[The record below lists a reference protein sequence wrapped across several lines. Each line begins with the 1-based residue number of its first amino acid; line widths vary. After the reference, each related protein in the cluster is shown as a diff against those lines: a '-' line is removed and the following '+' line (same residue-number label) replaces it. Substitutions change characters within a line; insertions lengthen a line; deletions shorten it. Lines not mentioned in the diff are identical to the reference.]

1 MNYLK
6 TTGTLLVL
14 AILFASLVL
23 AEGSKPKPEVKP
35 SARHTGGDITWYDY
49 DSGLVKA
56 KTEDKHIFI
65 NFTTS
70 WCGYCKKMNK
80 STFVDPEVVRMID
93 SNFVAIMVDG
103 DSKHELD
110 IDGYKTTE
118 RTLSKK
124 EYGVSS
130 YPLYFF
136 LKPDGEKLG
145 ALRGYQLKDQLMQYL
160 TYVNDRKYDTTA
172 TDQGGK

>member
-6 TTGTLLVL
+6 IIGTLLVI
-14 AILFASLVL
+14 AIMFTSLVL
-23 AEGSKPKPEVKP
+23 ADGNAPKTKVLP
-35 SARHTGGDITWYDY
+35 SSSHTGGDITWYDY
-49 DSGLVKA
+49 DAGLVKA
-56 KTEDKHIFI
+56 KAEDKHIFI

-80 STFVDPEVVRMID
+80 STFIEPEIVTMLN

-103 DSKHELD
+103 DSRHELD
-110 IDGYKTTE
+110 IDGYKITE
-118 RTLSKK
+118 RDLTKK
-124 EYGVSS
+124 EYGVGS

-145 ALRGYQLKDQLMQYL
+145 ALRGYQFKDQLMQYL

-172 TDQGGK
+172 TDQGSK